1 MMDMIIIYEECG
13 FNERAALALY
23 RQRFG
28 ERPNQ
33 PYRQQF
39 PKLHARLLDRG
50 TFDARPGPVQGAP
63 FPRRVRT
70 PEAVALVRQTFEGRP
85 NTSVRAT
92 GMALGMS
99 KTTVHEMVRSDL
111 HLKPWKRAQVQKLK
125 PGDPPIRARV
135 CKEFMDLVDEA
146 QANPLFPGDRFVNRV
161 IWSDECLVSNEGYF
175 NAHNSHHWAP
185 EDDNPHCTIQ
195 THVQGRFKVMPL
207 PFPDSQEY
215 ERHPGGPQQQ
225 QQGRNEAGEY
235 ESQSSGP
242 PLALALGP
250 LRTRSPR
257 GRGELR
263 GGCGQGGST
272 ASADT
277 TDGSGPALPY
287 FFVVVLVVP
296 VDAKPTVEATPARS
310 GGIVGGLG
318 HCAARR
324 YGGQDAGR
332 AGGPSGRLVGL
343 VPVGVHGV
351 VIASYTEPP
360 VWWARTWIT
369 NAVFSTGAM
378 AVVAVVLEER
388 GEVGLRALVEP
399 ALHTALRAREQLG
412 VLAVP
417 DRHALAELEVICNK
431 KEAARTSHLPV
442 SVLTS
447 APSPHHNRR
456 R

>member
-195 THVQGRFKVMPL
+195 THVQGRFKVMVWAGIL
-207 PFPDSQEY
+207 
-215 ERHPGGPQQQ
+215 
-225 QQGRNEAGEY
+225 RNKVVG
-235 ESQSSGP
+235 
-242 PLALALGP
+242 
-250 LRTRSPR
+250 
-257 GRGELR
+257 
-263 GGCGQGGST
+263 
-272 ASADT
+272 
-277 TDGSGPALPY
+277 PY
-287 FFVVVLVVP
+287 FFEGAVTAVTYTALLQHHLPGFLEDFSLQVHRSCWFMQDGASPHTSILLVAAVRITIANFVKEAPKFAQTSLKCFDYWRQKRREYVLASLVFSSS
-296 VDAKPTVEATPARS
+296 TLLTPYRALHEQLRS
-310 GGIVGGLG
+310 VYNPIPNTGWNTKLNKMK
-318 HCAARR
+318 CFRR
-324 YGGQDAGR
+324 YVSDTCILCEMNLLMTNLDSVLFSA
-332 AGGPSGRLVGL
+332 V
-343 VPVGVHGV
+343 VGVK
-351 VIASYTEPP
+351 
-360 VWWARTWIT
+360 
-369 NAVFSTGAM
+369 NLQF
-378 AVVAVVLEER
+378 LK
-388 GEVGLRALVEP
+388 
-399 ALHTALRAREQLG
+399 
-412 VLAVP
+412 LAP
-417 DRHALAELEVICNK
+417 I
-431 KEAARTSHLPV
+431 
-442 SVLTS
+442 
-447 APSPHHNRR
+447 
-456 R
+456 